1 MSEQVE
7 GNETSSSVP
16 GKVKSFKDLVYAVVN
31 DALAQT
37 ATPLWTPIRNFPTSN
52 QPPQIDGLVRTPHPG
67 AFVFL

>member
-37 ATPLWTPIRNFPTSN
+37 GNENPIMDT
-52 QPPQIDGLVRTPHPG
+52 HP
-67 AFVFL
+67 